1 MTHSQSLSLNAP
13 RITSQLPCFWTLT
26 SLTGPV
32 YRSAEIYVR
41 VTGFTNVNNLIEDVQ
56 MYAGAAMV
64 SNTKIWADPHLA
76 GISVQKAE
84 LAALKKV
91 IRDKKGH

>member
-1 MTHSQSLSLNAP
+1 
-13 RITSQLPCFWTLT
+13 
-26 SLTGPV
+26 
-32 YRSAEIYVR
+32 
-41 VTGFTNVNNLIEDVQ
+41 

-64 SNTKIWADPHLA
+64 SNTKITWADPHLA